1 MFAQLIEIKKRRE
14 GRLRQQLADE
24 TQQHQARLK
33 KLEIMIAQRQ
43 QLQQEWRQT
52 GREGQGNLSSQA
64 LSRLRQRLAGF
75 HREDESL
82 KAACGELETAIHA
95 WPVSRRQLESQ
106 IRRATTEQEKL
117 KYLAENTF

>member
-1 MFAQLIEIKKRRE
+1 MFSQLIEIKKRRE

-24 TQQHQARLK
+24 TQQHLVRLK
-33 KLEIMIAQRQ
+33 NLEIMIAQRQ
-43 QLQQEWRQT
+43 QLQQEWRKT
-52 GREGQGNLSSQA
+52 GREGQGNLTSQA

-75 HREDESL
+75 HREDETM
-82 KAACGELETAIHA
+82 KAACSELEAAIRT
-95 WPVSRRQLESQ
+95 WPDSRRLLETQ